1 MNDITCN
8 NCGKQGHLYH
18 QCKLPITSIGIIVF
32 RIRHTEDDS
41 RNSCIEYLM
50 IRRKDT
56 LGYIDFM
63 RGKYSVYNKEYIMNM
78 MKQMTNAEKKQLK
91 TLSFNELWKD
101 IWGDE
106 HISNQYKMEE
116 IVSLERFE
124 SLRKGVYCN
133 EDFYTLDSIIDESNQ
148 FEMWEEQEWGFPKGR
163 RNHNEKDF
171 QCALREFQE
180 ETGINIKQLKNIDNI
195 MPFEES
201 FTGSNYKSYKHK
213 YYLAFLPYEHSLN
226 IKNFEPSEV
235 SKMEWKTYD
244 ECMAC
249 IRSYNLEK
257 KRLITNI
264 HNSLTSSR
272 LFFI

>member
-8 NCGKQGHLYH
+8 NCGKGGHLYH

-32 RIRHTEDDS
+32 RIKTLDDEKKS
-41 RNSCIEYLM
+41 SSIEYLM

-63 RGKYSVYNKEYIMNM
+63 RGKYSVFNKEYIMNM
-78 MKQMTNAEKKQLK
+78 MKQMTNTEKTRLK
-91 TLSFNELWKD
+91 TLPFLTLWKD

-106 HISNQYKMEE
+106 LISNQYRMEE
-116 IVSLERFE
+116 VVSREHFE
-124 SLRKGVYCN
+124 SLKKGIYCN
-133 EDFYTLDSIIDESNQ
+133 DDYYNLDSIIDESNAY
-148 FEMWEEQEWGFPKGR
+148 ETWEEQEWGFPKGR

-171 QCALREFQE
+171 QCALREFGE
-180 ETGINIKQLKNIDNI
+180 ETGINIKYLRNIDNI

-213 YYLAFLPYEHSLN
+213 YYLAYLPYENSLKMN
-226 IKNFEPSEV
+226 NYEVSEV
-235 SKMEWKTYD
+235 SNMQWKTYD
-244 ECMAC
+244 ECMSC
-249 IRSYNLEK
+249 IRTYNLEK

-264 HNSLTSSR
+264 HNSLTSCR
-272 LFFI
+272 LFFV